1 MITLSSVSDGDGVIS
16 LSKLMGKPI
25 KDVQCVL
32 TDPGVDEV
40 MLMTISVQ
48 FTDGS
53 SLDFE
58 GCLGDCFLMDFNK
71 PEEKQSNVSPEI
83 LKYLHDTYGTPH

>member
-1 MITLSSVSDGDGVIS
+1 MITLSDISDNDEVIS
-16 LSKLMGKPI
+16 LSKLIGKPI

-40 MLMTISVQ
+40 MLMAISVQ

-58 GCLGDCFLMDFNK
+58 GCLGDCFLMDFNE
-71 PEEKQSNVSPEI
+71 PGEKQPNMSQEVLGRLYEDK
-83 LKYLHDTYGTPH
+83 L